1 MHLPMLHRSL
11 AAQGFALVRLVQWSL
26 AAVVTGSVVVAG
38 WLWWDSRAL
47 DEQAVQYE
55 AAATRIQEANRQF
68 AQESLQAGF
77 DLSET
82 RRRALAQEVSFS
94 KRVAEQHAF
103 SWTQFLSALEETVP
117 ARVSLNSVA
126 LAPKEAVISLNGS
139 ALALADVTAFVNALE
154 NHRAFRN
161 VVLAQHR
168 VQERAKDGDHQTRSR
183 PTIEFT
189 LTVTYRPPA
198 ASPASPPLEGE
209 DKR

>member
-11 AAQGFALVRLVQWSL
+11 AAQGFAMVRLVQWSL
-26 AAVVTGSVVVAG
+26 AAVVAGSVVATG

-47 DEQAVQYE
+47 EEQAAQYE
-55 AAATRIQEANRQF
+55 TAAARLQEANRQF

-82 RRRALAQEVSFS
+82 RRKALAQEVSFS
-94 KRVAEQHAF
+94 RRVAEQHAF

-117 ARVSLNSVA
+117 ARVSISSVA

-139 ALALADVTAFVNALE
+139 ALALADVTTFVNALE

-168 VQERAKDGDHQTRSR
+168 VQESSRDRDHQVPSR
-183 PTIEFT
+183 PTVEFT
-189 LTVTYRPPA
+189 LTVIYRPPV
-198 ASPASPPLEGE
+198 SSQDTP
-209 DKR
+209 